1 MEFLIGNLQYIVMAA
16 GAIGSAFYIKHKRSP
31 SISDNISKYLVDI
44 KRQDDRLNKRS
55 KSVM

>member
-1 MEFLIGNLQYIVMAA
+1 MAA